1 MVAIPGYQ
9 LREKLYESYNSY
21 VYRALNDEMQK
32 PVILKILKGEYPGT
46 DRINRLRHE
55 YEILRSI
62 SLEGIIKVLGF
73 ENFNNN
79 YTLVMEDFNGES
91 LKKII
96 EIRRL
101 DLNEFLKLSIKLCDI
116 LGRLHQFNIIHK
128 NINPT
133 NIVWNQEN
141 GQVRIIDF
149 GISTIL
155 SREVAFIQNPREFE
169 GTISYIS
176 PEQTGRMNRMLDYRT
191 DLYSLGVTFYEVLLG
206 QLPFQSSDPMEL
218 VHCHIA
224 RDPVPLSRIKVPFRS
239 TEKASYEI
247 LLAIIFKLMSKS
259 AEERYQN
266 AFGLKADLE
275 NCLEQLNST
284 GKICGF
290 KFAGKDFSNR
300 FQIPQKLYGREKE
313 IEMLL
318 DSFDRICQGNKEMTM
333 VCGYAGIGKSALVN
347 EIHKSVVA
355 KRGYFISGK
364 FEQFKK
370 NIPYHSIIQAFQ
382 QLIRQILTENE
393 EQITSWR
400 AKIMEAVG
408 PNGQV
413 IIDVIPEVELIIG
426 IQPPVPQ
433 LPTQESQNRFNLY
446 FSNFIGTFSNE
457 RHPLTIFLDDLQWI
471 DLPSLNL
478 VDLILTDPGIN
489 YLFFIGAYRDNEI
502 DISHP
507 LLAII
512 EKNRKAGTRINTV
525 LLTSLD
531 FNNVNQLLTD
541 TLKCQPAKTEKL
553 AKLCLKKTN
562 GNPFFL
568 IQFLNLVYKNNLFE
582 FNNELMVWQ
591 WETGKIEEMKVT
603 DNVVDLMVQKIQKLS
618 VKTQYILKLAACIG
632 NQFDLRT
639 LSIVSEKTVG
649 ETADDLW
656 EALQEELILP
666 LVDVYRFI
674 DYDSG
679 KVDLFYRFSHDRV
692 HNAAY
697 SLIEEKE
704 RKEYHLKIGRL
715 LLSNTNEKELEDKIF
730 NITNHLNSGIAL
742 IVDKAERE
750 KLGRLNYLAGKKAKA
765 ATAYEIAYR
774 YYVLGI
780 ELIGKSCWHDSYSL
794 ALTLYTE
801 AAEASYLVGNFEE
814 MDDLSKEIL
823 TNSRSLLDKIKINEI
838 IIQSLLARARLK
850 DAVETA
856 IEILRELGVYIN
868 KEPRRFT
875 VLITLLK
882 LRLLLINKTLDDLR
896 ELPPM
901 KDDRKLAAMRILMN
915 AASSAYYGNTPL
927 AINMGLKMVKLSV
940 RYGNSVFSPYGY
952 EVYGAILHSVT
963 GNIVLGYQY
972 GLFSI
977 ELLNK
982 LNAREYQTKVNY
994 LFNLFTKHWRD
1005 KLSSTIEPLRES
1017 YQRGLET
1024 GDYEYVSYCSAYA
1037 GIHSLHSGLNLDS
1050 AEIELKKSFEFAKKV
1065 NQKVILNIIGLNT
1078 QLALNFMGVSD
1089 SRTIFA
1095 GEYFNEY
1102 EVLPRLIKNN
1112 VITHLG
1118 IIYTLK
1124 GMIYYFFGNKKEA
1137 FQTALLAEKYKESLI
1152 GMVYL
1157 PLLNFYSSL
1166 IFLESSSQLAWSK
1179 RKYLN
1184 TKVNSN
1190 QRLLRKWAVNAPE
1203 NHLHKWHLVEAER
1216 ARLRGRDQVARDHY
1230 DKAILFAHKNGF
1242 IHEEALSN
1250 ELAARY
1256 NIHKNNILT
1265 ARSYMVEARYLYIK
1279 WGAKAKVRHLD
1290 EIYPALLSSV
1300 SYHDANGEGLQ
1311 QRDVNNLYNNTIDS
1325 IDVAAAL
1332 KASQTIS
1339 SEIHLEKLLEK
1350 LLKNIL
1356 ANAGAEKGYI
1366 LLKEDEKLFIEGE
1379 AFTDKEK
1386 IGVLNHLPLAES
1398 KNIAQVVINYVLR
1411 TRETVNL
1418 TDASDDDLFNNDDY
1432 IIHNQPKS
1440 LFCMPLISQNRL
1452 SGILYLENN
1461 LITGAFTSG
1470 RVEMLK
1476 MLCGQVVISIENARL
1491 YKNLEEYNRNLEEKV
1506 EKRTAEISLK
1516 NEQLNFQKEELYK
1529 ALEDLKYSQ
1538 VQLIQSEKMAS
1549 LGQLIA
1555 GIAHEINNP
1564 VTFISAGVDSL
1575 VTNLNEVGQV
1585 LNIYQSI
1592 TPESVEQKL
1601 IEIANLKDKV
1611 EFREAMS
1618 EIGKLIESI
1627 QNGTKRTTEIV
1638 KGLHTFSRL
1647 DEGNIKMADLHEGL
1661 DSTLILLRNKYRN
1674 RIEIVKHY
1682 GNIPPLECYP
1692 GQLNQVFMNI
1702 LSNAVDAI
1710 EETGTIVISTSLSD
1724 GDIQISIKDSGTGIP
1739 DDIAMKI
1746 FDPFYTTKE
1755 IGKGTGLGLSI
1766 SQRIIEQ
1773 HNGNISVKSE
1783 AGKGSEFKIMLPV
1796 KKG

>member
-1 MVAIPGYQ
+1 
-9 LREKLYESYNSY
+9 
-21 VYRALNDEMQK
+21 
-32 PVILKILKGEYPGT
+32 
-46 DRINRLRHE
+46 
-55 YEILRSI
+55 
-62 SLEGIIKVLGF
+62 
-73 ENFNNN
+73 
-79 YTLVMEDFNGES
+79 
-91 LKKII
+91 
-96 EIRRL
+96 
-101 DLNEFLKLSIKLCDI
+101 
-116 LGRLHQFNIIHK
+116 
-128 NINPT
+128 
-133 NIVWNQEN
+133 
-141 GQVRIIDF
+141 
-149 GISTIL
+149 
-155 SREVAFIQNPREFE
+155 
-169 GTISYIS
+169 
-176 PEQTGRMNRMLDYRT
+176 
-191 DLYSLGVTFYEVLLG
+191 
-206 QLPFQSSDPMEL
+206 MEL

-224 RDPVPLSRIKVPFRS
+224 RDPAPPSQMKGPFRS
-239 TEKASYEI
+239 TEKAGYEI
-247 LLAIIFKLMSKS
+247 LFGVIVKLMAKS
-259 AEERYQN
+259 ADERYQN

-275 NCLEQLNST
+275 NCLAQLTIKGS
-284 GKICGF
+284 ISGF
-290 KFAGKDFSNR
+290 KLARKDFSYR

-318 DSFDRICQGNKEMTM
+318 DSFDRVCMGNKEITM

-347 EIHKSVVA
+347 EIHKSVVS

-382 QLIRQILTENE
+382 QLIRQILTESE
-393 EQITSWR
+393 DQITAWR
-400 AKIMEAVG
+400 VKIMEAVG

-433 LPTQESQNRFNLY
+433 LPAQESQNRFNLY

-457 RHPLTIFLDDLQWI
+457 RHPLTIFLDDLHWI

-478 VDLILTDPGIN
+478 IDMILTDPGIN
-489 YLFFIGAYRDNEI
+489 YLFIIGAYRDNEI
-502 DISHP
+502 DNSHP
-507 LLAII
+507 LPPVI
-512 EKNRKAGTRINTV
+512 ERLKKAGTRINTF

-541 TLKCQPAKTEKL
+541 TLKCAPAKTEKL
-553 AKLCLKKTN
+553 AKLCLRKTN

-568 IQFLNLVYKNNLFE
+568 IQFLYTLYKNNLFE
-582 FNNELMVWQ
+582 FNNELMAWH
-591 WETGKIEEMKVT
+591 WETAKIEEIKVT

-618 VKTQYILKLAACIG
+618 VKTQDVLKLAASIG

-639 LSIVSEKTVG
+639 LSIVIEKTEG

-666 LVDVYRFI
+666 LVDVYRYL

-679 KVDLFYRFSHDRV
+679 KGDLFYRFSHDRV
-692 HNAAY
+692 HHATY
-697 SLIEEKE
+697 SLIEEKD
-704 RKEYHLKIGRL
+704 RKEFHLKIGRL
-715 LLSNTNEKELEDKIF
+715 LLRNANEKELEEKIF

-742 IVDKAERE
+742 ISDNTERK
-750 KLGRLNYLAGKKAKA
+750 KLGRLNYLAGRKAKA

-774 YYVLGI
+774 YYAQGI
-780 ELIGKSCWHDSYSL
+780 VLIGENCWNDNYSM
-794 ALTLYTE
+794 ALELYTE
-801 AAEASYLVGNFEE
+801 AAEASYLVGNFEK
-814 MDDLSKEIL
+814 MDDLSEEIL
-823 TNSRSLLDKIKINEI
+823 INSRSLLDKIKVNEI

-856 IEILRELGVYIN
+856 IEILKELGVYI
-868 KEPRRFT
+868 KKAPSMFT
-875 VLITLLK
+875 VLFTLLK
-882 LRLLLINKTLDDLR
+882 IRLLLINKTLDDLR
-896 ELPPM
+896 WLPPM
-901 KDDRKLAAMRILMN
+901 KDDHKLAAMRILMN

-952 EVYGAILHSVT
+952 EVYGAILHSIT
-963 GNIVLGYQY
+963 GNIVLGYRY
-972 GLFSI
+972 GIFSV
-977 ELLNK
+977 ELLGK
-982 LNAREYQTKVNY
+982 LDAREYQTKVNY

-1037 GIHSLHSGLNLDS
+1037 GIHSVHSGMNLDS

-1078 QLALNFMGVSD
+1078 QLVLNFMGVSD
-1089 SRTIFA
+1089 SRTVFA

-1112 VITHLG
+1112 VISHLG

-1124 GMIYYFFGNKKEA
+1124 AMISYFFGDQGEA
-1137 FQTALLAEKYKESLI
+1137 YKNAMSAEKYKGSLI

-1157 PLLNFYSSL
+1157 PLVKFYGSL
-1166 IFLESSSQLAWSK
+1166 IYLESINMLPWHK
-1179 RKYLN
+1179 RRYL
-1184 TKVNSN
+1184 KVKVFLN
-1190 QRLLRKWAVNAPE
+1190 QRILRKWAVNAPD

-1216 ARLRGRDQVARDHY
+1216 ARVRGRDQSARDHFE
-1230 DKAILFAHKNGF
+1230 KAVMYAHKNGF
-1242 IHEEALSN
+1242 THEEALSN
-1250 ELAARY
+1250 ELAGRY
-1256 NIHKNNILT
+1256 NIQKNNAIT

-1290 EIYPALLSSV
+1290 EIYPALLSSG
-1300 SYHDANGEGLQ
+1300 SYHKGNGEE
-1311 QRDVNNLYNNTIDS
+1311 RHKPDVNNLYNTSLDN

-1350 LLKNIL
+1350 LLKNII

-1366 LLKEDEKLFIEGE
+1366 LLREDEKLFIEGE
-1379 AFTDKEK
+1379 AFTEKEK
-1386 IGVLNHLPLAES
+1386 IGVMNHMPVEEC

-1418 TDASDDDLFNNDDY
+1418 IDASDDDLFNYDDY
-1432 IIHNQPKS
+1432 IIHNQTKS

-1516 NEQLNFQKEELYK
+1516 NELLNIQKEELYK
-1529 ALEDLKYSQ
+1529 ALEDLKHSQ

-1549 LGQLIA
+1549 L
-1555 GIAHEINNP
+1555 
-1564 VTFISAGVDSL
+1564 
-1575 VTNLNEVGQV
+1575 
-1585 LNIYQSI
+1585 
-1592 TPESVEQKL
+1592 
-1601 IEIANLKDKV
+1601 
-1611 EFREAMS
+1611 
-1618 EIGKLIESI
+1618 
-1627 QNGTKRTTEIV
+1627 
-1638 KGLHTFSRL
+1638 
-1647 DEGNIKMADLHEGL
+1647 
-1661 DSTLILLRNKYRN
+1661 
-1674 RIEIVKHY
+1674 
-1682 GNIPPLECYP
+1682 
-1692 GQLNQVFMNI
+1692 
-1702 LSNAVDAI
+1702 
-1710 EETGTIVISTSLSD
+1710 
-1724 GDIQISIKDSGTGIP
+1724 
-1739 DDIAMKI
+1739 
-1746 FDPFYTTKE
+1746 
-1755 IGKGTGLGLSI
+1755 
-1766 SQRIIEQ
+1766 
-1773 HNGNISVKSE
+1773 
-1783 AGKGSEFKIMLPV
+1783 
-1796 KKG
+1796 